1 MRPHL
6 QCERILTHARSA
18 DERSEKLTNFNMEV
32 LTEKQ
37 EAVLKFIEKYQLKH
51 GASPTLREMREHF
64 NVSSDNSILKH
75 LNALKE
81 KGYISKDDTP
91 RGIKI
96 LDSVKKRLESATI
109 KLPLLGFIPAGGPI
123 LTEEYV
129 ESWYDVGQ
137 DIVKK
142 EEGHFLLK
150 VTGES
155 MIDAGILDGDIVVVD
170 SKKTPRHGDIVVALV
185 DNQNT
190 VKRYMNEGG
199 KVYLKAE
206 NPAYEDIYPE
216 HDLAIQG
223 VVSGLIRYY

>member
-1 MRPHL
+1 
-6 QCERILTHARSA
+6 
-18 DERSEKLTNFNMEV
+18 MEV

-51 GASPTLREMREHF
+51 GSSPTLREMREHF

-123 LTEEYV
+123 LTEEYI

-155 MIDAGILDGDIVVVD
+155 MINAGIFDGDIVVVD
-170 SKKTPRHGDIVVALV
+170 SKKSPRTGDIVVALV

-216 HDLAIQG
+216 HDLSIQG